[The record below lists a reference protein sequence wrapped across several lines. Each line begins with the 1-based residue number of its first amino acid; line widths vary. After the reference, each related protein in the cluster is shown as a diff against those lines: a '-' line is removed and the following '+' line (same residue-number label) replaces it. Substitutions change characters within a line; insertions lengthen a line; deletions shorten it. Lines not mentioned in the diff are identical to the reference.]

1 MPTSSHL
8 FVQRRIHNAI
18 ELVPRQ
24 RNHRRVHKG
33 LGEVYRSPPKKRSQ
47 AHHAVT
53 VICPLKA
60 ARRKALEEKFR
71 RLNKNLRSATEEDD
85 APQSPAD
92 VPNDNTMDLNEDYV
106 DVEDPQPPRDTPK
119 NKRDTH
125 GEAQRLY
132 DAWKDLIPTLVLPLL
147 TYLNKSAGN
156 PTSTTFEMNNLS
168 CTSHTHKTTRILCL
182 FWDRKYC
189 IRSAVFSLLNIW
201 QITKRS
207 M

>member
-1 MPTSSHL
+1 MSASSHS
-8 FVQRRIHNAI
+8 FVLRRIHNAI
-18 ELVPRQ
+18 EFVPRQ
-24 RNHRRVHKG
+24 RNHRRVRKG

-71 RLNKNLRSATEEDD
+71 RLNKNPRSTTEEDD
-85 APQSPAD
+85 ALQSPAD
-92 VPNDNTMDLNEDYV
+92 VPENNTMDLDEDYI
-106 DVEDPQPPRDTPK
+106 DVEPPRDTPE

-147 TYLNKSAGN
+147 TYLNKSAGH
-156 PTSTTFEMNNLS
+156 PTSNTFEINNLS
-168 CTSHTHKTTRILCL
+168 CTLCAPHTHKTTRILCL
-182 FWDRKYC
+182 FWDRKYY
-189 IRSAVFSLLNIW
+189 IRSPVFSLLKIW

-207 M
+207 T

>member
-92 VPNDNTMDLNEDYV
+92 VPNDNTMDLDEDYV
-106 DVEDPQPPRDTPK
+106 DVEDPQPPQDTPK
-119 NKRDTH
+119 INETH
-125 GEAQRLY
+125 TVKLRG
-132 DAWKDLIPTLVLPLL
+132 
-147 TYLNKSAGN
+147 
-156 PTSTTFEMNNLS
+156 STTRGKISFRHLS
-168 CTSHTHKTTRILCL
+168 CPCSRI
-182 FWDRKYC
+182 
-189 IRSAVFSLLNIW
+189 
-201 QITKRS
+201 
-207 M
+207 